1 MITNT
6 TGFGSDLVVAPTGFL
21 AQGTGLPFTGTPAAL
36 EQGTGAPIGGQRLR
50 PLSVSE
56 HDSLMV

>member
-1 MITNT
+1 MNT
-6 TGFGSDLVVAPTGFL
+6 TKTGFASDLVVAPTGYL
-21 AQGTGLPFTGTPAAL
+21 SQGTGLPFTAGTAAPI
-36 EQGTGAPIGGQRLR
+36 QGPGAPIGGQRLR